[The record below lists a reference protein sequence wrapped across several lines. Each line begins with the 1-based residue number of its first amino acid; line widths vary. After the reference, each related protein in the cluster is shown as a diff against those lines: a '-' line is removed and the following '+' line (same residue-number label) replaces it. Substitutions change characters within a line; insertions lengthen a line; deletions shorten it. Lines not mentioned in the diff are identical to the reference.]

1 MKDYIFTSESI
12 TEGHPDKI
20 CDKIADSILD
30 EALRQDPYSN
40 MAVEAT
46 IKDDFVL
53 IYGEADTKAHIDY
66 AQIAKDVIRKIGY
79 EEEYTVMIRV
89 NKQSSEIHHAV
100 NHADH
105 VIGAGDQGI
114 MFGYACNESDEY
126 MPAPIYYAHKLARQ
140 LTKVRRENP
149 LLKPDGKTQV
159 SVEYKDGK
167 IARIDTIVV
176 STQHSAQASQE
187 QIREIVMNEVIRP
200 CIEAELIDERTR
212 FLINPSGSF
221 VVGGSFGDS
230 GTTGRK
236 IVCDTY
242 GGMGRIGGGCFSSK
256 DPTKVDR
263 SAAYYCRY
271 VAKNIVANGLAER
284 CEVQVAYAIGKAIE
298 NGTVLDLLNFFKVK
312 KGDHYFIESGTVHAI
327 GKGCLI
333 AEIQQNS
340 NLTYRVYDYG
350 RKDKNGKGRELHVE
364 KAKKVANLSAFHNAP
379 LNEDYNGGKLIG
391 ECKYFKVAKYSIGG
405 EKKFVA
411 DEKSFKA
418 VSVLSGEGKVGD
430 WAAKRGDTFFVPAS
444 YGEFIVTGNMEIIVS
459 EV

>member
-20 CDKIADSILD
+20 CDSIADAILD

-66 AQIAKDVIRKIGY
+66 ETIAKDVIRKIGY
-79 EEEYTVMIRV
+79 EETYTVMVKV
-89 NKQSSEIHHAV
+89 NKQSSEIHNAV
-100 NHADH
+100 NRSAQE
-105 VIGAGDQGI
+105 VGAGDQGI
-114 MFGYACNESDEY
+114 MFGYACDESDEY

-140 LTKVRRENP
+140 LTKVRRGNT
-149 LLKPDGKTQV
+149 LLRPDGKTQV
-159 SVEYKDGK
+159 SVEYQNGK
-167 IARIDTIVV
+167 MKRIDTIVV
-176 STQHSAQASQE
+176 STQHAPEATQE
-187 QIREIVMNEVIRP
+187 EIRALVMNEVILP
-200 CIEAELIDERTR
+200 CIEKELIDERTK

-271 VAKNIVANGLAER
+271 VAKNIVANQLAER
-284 CEVQVAYAIGKAIE
+284 CEVQVAYAIGKSE
-298 NGTVLDLLNFFKVK
+298 PVSLCVDTFGTGVKSDEELLEIIRKNFDFSVGNILRELDLRKPIYSKTACYGHFGDPQFSWEKVK
-312 KGDHYFIESGTVHAI
+312 K
-327 GKGCLI
+327 
-333 AEIQQNS
+333 
-340 NLTYRVYDYG
+340 
-350 RKDKNGKGRELHVE
+350 
-364 KAKKVANLSAFHNAP
+364 
-379 LNEDYNGGKLIG
+379 LN
-391 ECKYFKVAKYSIGG
+391 V
-405 EKKFVA
+405 
-411 DEKSFKA
+411 
-418 VSVLSGEGKVGD
+418 
-430 WAAKRGDTFFVPAS
+430 
-444 YGEFIVTGNMEIIVS
+444 
-459 EV
+459 

>member
-30 EALRQDPYSN
+30 EVLRQDPYSN

-284 CEVQVAYAIGKAIE
+284 CEVQVAYAIGKSDSVSLCVDTF
-298 NGTVLDLLNFFKVK
+298 GTGVKSDEELLQIIRNNFNFEVGNILEELDLRKPIYSKTSCYGHF
-312 KGDHYFIESGTVHAI
+312 GDPQFSWEKIKT
-327 GKGCLI
+327 
-333 AEIQQNS
+333 
-340 NLTYRVYDYG
+340 LTY
-350 RKDKNGKGRELHVE
+350 
-364 KAKKVANLSAFHNAP
+364 
-379 LNEDYNGGKLIG
+379 
-391 ECKYFKVAKYSIGG
+391 
-405 EKKFVA
+405 
-411 DEKSFKA
+411 
-418 VSVLSGEGKVGD
+418 
-430 WAAKRGDTFFVPAS
+430 
-444 YGEFIVTGNMEIIVS
+444 
-459 EV
+459 

>member
-20 CDKIADSILD
+20 CDSIADAILD

-66 AQIAKDVIRKIGY
+66 EAIAKAVIRKIGY
-79 EEEYTVMIRV
+79 EEDYTVMVKV
-89 NKQSSEIHHAV
+89 NKQSSEIHNAV
-100 NHADH
+100 NHADDE
-105 VIGAGDQGI
+105 IGAGDQGI
-114 MFGYACNESDEY
+114 MFGYACDESDEY

-140 LTKVRRENP
+140 LTKVRRGNA
-149 LLKPDGKTQV
+149 LLRPDGKTQV

-167 IARIDTIVV
+167 MNRIDTLVV
-176 STQHSAQASQE
+176 STQHAPQATQE
-187 QIREIVMNEVIRP
+187 EIRELVMNEVIKP
-200 CIEAELIDERTR
+200 CIEESMIDENTKY
-212 FLINPSGSF
+212 LINPSGSF

-271 VAKNIVANGLAER
+271 VAKNIVANKLAER
-284 CEVQVAYAIGKAIE
+284 CEVEVAYAIGKSE
-298 NGTVLDLLNFFKVK
+298 PVSLCVDTFGTGVKSDEELLEIIRRNFNFEVGNILKELDLRKPIYSKTSCYGHFGDPQFSWEKIK
-312 KGDHYFIESGTVHAI
+312 K
-327 GKGCLI
+327 L
-333 AEIQQNS
+333 
-340 NLTYRVYDYG
+340 
-350 RKDKNGKGRELHVE
+350 
-364 KAKKVANLSAFHNAP
+364 
-379 LNEDYNGGKLIG
+379 
-391 ECKYFKVAKYSIGG
+391 
-405 EKKFVA
+405 
-411 DEKSFKA
+411 
-418 VSVLSGEGKVGD
+418 
-430 WAAKRGDTFFVPAS
+430 
-444 YGEFIVTGNMEIIVS
+444 EF
-459 EV
+459 